1 MSYTSENIISNKTLD
16 ITNFDYHKEKGQT
29 GFITMY
35 PAGATIPDNW
45 LLCNGQSV
53 STATYP
59 DLFGLIVYTY
69 GGSGTNF
76 TIPNLNNYLIVG
88 TTSASNI
95 GTTSGA
101 WETTLNIAHFPSHSH
116 TIETTSSWMSPSYSA
131 SYSSGMGTN
140 GKLYNGADT
149 IYGTGWGTI
158 RSDDYLNTANR
169 STRGSN
175 AALSVSSGSHSHS
188 CPAGSLDSG
197 GSNSNTYSLTPESV
211 KLYFI
216 IKAS

>member
-1 MSYTSENIISNKTLD
+1 MSYTSENIVSNKTLD

-35 PAGATIPDNW
+35 PAGDTIPDNW

-59 DLFGLIVYTY
+59 DLFDLIGTTY
-69 GGSGTNF
+69 GGSGNTF
-76 TIPNLNNYLIVG
+76 QVPNLNNYLIVG
-88 TTSASNI
+88 TNSASNI

-101 WETTLNIAHFPSHSH
+101 WETTLDISHFPSHSH
-116 TIETTSSWMSPSYSA
+116 TVSTSTESKTPSYSA
-131 SYSSGMGTN
+131 SYNTDMGTN
-140 GKLYNGADT
+140 GNLHTNTDQ
-149 IYGTGWGTI
+149 IYGRGWGYS
-158 RSDDYLNTANR
+158 RSDDFLNTANKQ
-169 STRGSN
+169 TRGN
-175 AALSVSSGSHSHS
+175 CGLYVSANSHSHTA
-188 CPAGSLDSG
+188 PAGTLKSN
-197 GSNSNTYSLTPESV
+197 GSNSNTYSLIPDSV